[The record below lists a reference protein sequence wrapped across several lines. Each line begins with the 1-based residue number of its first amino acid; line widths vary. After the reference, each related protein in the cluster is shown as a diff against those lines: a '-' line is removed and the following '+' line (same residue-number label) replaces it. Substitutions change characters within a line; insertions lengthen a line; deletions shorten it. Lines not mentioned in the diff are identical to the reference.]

1 MHTLKKIMLVI
12 TFLAIALPVF
22 AVDGIAI
29 KSTYPDYDALLGFGS
44 DILNNNI
51 VRMNIVN
58 SKVSGGEVLLAT
70 NAGHERMSPNGQKV
84 AFLKYGNATTSKLC
98 VMSINGGTIT
108 ELCDAPT
115 IAGIDFPTNDY
126 IYFNGDNPEQPC
138 PILGGQ
144 KGGEIYR
151 ISATGGTKQLMVT
164 LYPEGDTSRVARS
177 CGDIYVSNDE
187 KRICFRSPNTL
198 RGINCERNDVY
209 PPAPFGGYVI
219 FDMSTIRPNGHG
231 ILYSNNGV
239 ACDDCTNGNGK
250 NDNSCGGGMSWDGL
264 YVYDGWT
271 GHTGY
276 DIRDAGSMGTLVATV
291 PCGNTHKPGQSGGA
305 CNNADWITRTIGDA
319 WGDKELGYELQQSLF
334 NWRTG
339 EQIVTGRGDG
349 GDFWVGSAS
358 TNPAMLLSPGTL
370 TFTVEKGAANPA
382 AQNVAVTN
390 SGAGTLNTVSTSIAY
405 GTGIPTGWLAVTA
418 SGGATNSQALANA
431 VTLSTRD
438 TGTYTATVTIT
449 CANASPTTS
458 TYTVTMR
465 VNPVAV
471 AVGSLVVSPAICTT
485 YTRSSYLFLASA
497 KDGAGNAL
505 NPQPVIT
512 WAISGSQTIGTN
524 GNFTSG
530 SDAGGPYTVTATAG
544 TKTATATVRVV
555 RPITITVPAAAQ
567 ACNVG
572 DTLTITW
579 TKPATVLTGG
589 LLVSFSANGGRAW
602 HLISGETFDGVT
614 INNAL
619 ILDGSAFYTATI
631 GRFKWIIPALTG
643 DNGDVNTVSS
653 TCKIKLDDP
662 YATIAHLKT
671 EDQSAVF
678 TIGSNSPTGTFA
690 IPGTIEAEAYTNGFD
705 TTGFSLNTEACNDV
719 GGGSS
724 IGYINNNYWVEYP
737 VTVATT
743 GVYTV
748 SYRAATT
755 KTGSTIELRCGTSS
769 LATAAVLAT
778 TAIDTT
784 GGYNIWKSATS
795 TVTLPAGAQTLRL
808 TFKGEDGVC
817 NLNKVVF
824 TKSSGIIMR
833 LAAKNNPLSGSLAV
847 YSLSGKLVG
856 TFDGLRTGSLMK
868 SSLKSGIYIVRAKV
882 NGVEIVRSMVVNK

>member
-1 MHTLKKIMLVI
+1 MDRMIKLVLVMLLFAVA
-12 TFLAIALPVF
+12 THVQ

-29 KSTYPDYDALLGFGS
+29 KSTYPNYEALAYGGS

-51 VRMNIVN
+51 VRLNIVD
-58 SKVSGGEVLLAT
+58 SKVSGAPVLLTT
-70 NAGHERMSPNGQKV
+70 NAGRERMSPNGQKV

-108 ELCDAPT
+108 ELCDVPT
-115 IAGIDFPTNDY
+115 QIGIDFPTNDY
-126 IYFNGDNPEQPC
+126 IYFNGDKPEESC
-138 PILGGQ
+138 PVLGGER
-144 KGGEIYR
+144 GGDVYR
-151 ISATGGTKQLMVT
+151 ISATGGTKELMVT
-164 LYPEGDTSRVARS
+164 LYPEEDTNRVARTT
-177 CGDIYVSNDE
+177 GYIDVSSNE
-187 KRICFRSPNTL
+187 SRICFHSPNTL
-198 RGINCERNDVY
+198 RGITCNGTTTY
-209 PPAPFGGYVI
+209 PPKPYGGYVV
-219 FDMSTIRPNGHG
+219 FDMANKLSSGKG
-231 ILYSNNGV
+231 ILMINNGV
-239 ACDDCTNGNGK
+239 ACDSCTNGQGK
-250 NDNSCGGGMSWDGL
+250 ADNSCGGGMSWDGR
-264 YVYDGWT
+264 YVLDGWT
-271 GHTGY
+271 SHSGY
-276 DIRDAGSMGTLVATV
+276 DIRDANNMGTLVASV
-291 PCGNTHKPGQSGGA
+291 SCGNEHQPGQSGGA
-305 CNNADWITRTIGDA
+305 CNNADWITRTIGDG
-319 WGDKELGYELQQSLF
+319 WGDSIRGYELQQSLF

-358 TNPAMLLSPGTL
+358 TNPTMLLSPGTL
-370 TFTVEKGAANPA
+370 TFTIEKGAANPA
-382 AQNVAVTN
+382 AQNVAVSN
-390 SGAGTLNTVSTSIAY
+390 SGAGTLNTVTTAIAY
-405 GTGIPTGWLAVTA
+405 GTGVPTGWLAVTA
-418 SGGATNSQALANA
+418 GGATNSQTLANT
-431 VTLSTRD
+431 VTLETRD

-449 CANASPTTS
+449 CANTSPTTS

-485 YTRSSYLFLASA
+485 YTRSSFLFLASA
-497 KDGAGNAL
+497 KDGSGNAL

-572 DTLTITW
+572 NTLTITW
-579 TKPATVLTGG
+579 TKPTTVLTGG
-589 LLVSFSANGGRAW
+589 LLVSFSANGGQAW
-602 HLISGETFDGVT
+602 HQISGETFDGVT
-614 INNAL
+614 IDNAL
-619 ILDGSAFYTATI
+619 ILDGSAFYTATT
-631 GRFKWIIPALTG
+631 GRFKWIIPTLTG

-653 TCKIKLDDP
+653 TCKIKFYDP
-662 YATIAHLKT
+662 YATIAHRKT

-678 TIGSNSPTGTFA
+678 TIGSNAPVGTFA

-705 TTGFSLNTEACNDV
+705 TTGVSLYLEACNDV
-719 GGGSS
+719 GGGLS

-737 VTVATT
+737 VTVATA

-748 SYRAATT
+748 SYRAATP

-778 TAIDTT
+778 TAIDST

-795 TVTLPAGAQTLRL
+795 TVTLAAGAQTLRL
-808 TFKGEDGVC
+808 TFKGQDGVC
-817 NLNKVVF
+817 NLNNIVF
-824 TKSSGIIMR
+824 TGSSGTVLR
-833 LAAKNNPLSGSLAV
+833 LAAHQSSISNGSLTV

-856 TFDGLRTGSLMK
+856 TFNGLRTGALMNNT
-868 SSLKSGIYIVRAKV
+868 LKSGVYIVHAKV
-882 NGVEIVRSMVVNK
+882 NGVEIVRSMVINK